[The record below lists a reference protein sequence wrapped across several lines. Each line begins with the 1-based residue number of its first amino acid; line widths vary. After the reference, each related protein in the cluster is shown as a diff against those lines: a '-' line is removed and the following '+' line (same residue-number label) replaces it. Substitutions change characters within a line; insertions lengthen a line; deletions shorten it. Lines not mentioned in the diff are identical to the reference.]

1 MYIRELTNDRQSANL
16 SDEYF
21 IISGTRNSIVKDKS
35 TLALIID
42 EPCLNSCEYLYD
54 CNILTL
60 NSSANKNDIATGPFI
75 IIDYSSLSDENKLIA
90 KRLEEEGKI
99 KYGKDEN
106 GIIST
111 CEITFPISYDSTVKE
126 VDNLFK
132 KIASEFKKQD
142 ILYGYYTEEELD
154 NMILSDLEKNQG
166 YIEYNNFYMKYYDYL
181 LVRISEGKLKGAA
194 DGECEI
200 DGNLYR
206 LSDVL
211 ENIKKSDFV
220 QSQYTYDSK
229 EGKYWLHSSLRD
241 KHIKYLNDKKAMGRL
256 DLSKNLER
264 IISYSKKG
272 EYNKVLKSAFSKFS
286 YDDQIAIL
294 YIFLHTQANEDGNAW
309 NKRLKNN
316 SELKDYIFELIGL
329 PEKIFEN
336 SHSKNTKLMMIDNYL
351 DILFYTNNNYPK
363 NYVMDVIVYY
373 ANNLLDGDIE
383 KQSSIICSILNN
395 INRFD
400 EDDRESIKTNLD
412 KILSMYIEKTE
423 NSTLLTGKVLSTLI
437 ESNALF
443 KSLGIDSVNNAL
455 EQIRSKKIN
464 CESNDISNVLLISR
478 LNKGCLSL
486 DEIDLIMSNDVFPQ
500 DMRNKATVDYLRL
513 LLLKNYGIEK
523 AIIADDK
530 AVKSSCSIFKM
541 VLGCRRFDKDTSPF
555 HESIHSVQFFN
566 IHTQQVFEGN
576 RYYMLK
582 DMIICENI
590 PYQIYEENYQE
601 NGTSSWLF
609 EKEAIVLGR
618 SLEYSFKNRY
628 NLLSTE
634 EQQNL
639 LNKMNEPIQVLDY
652 FVMNG
657 EYIDKLDFFDKLL
670 LSNPKLIEKYP
681 ILEVEYNR
689 DGTKKDEKEIADA
702 LDKRVSITHNKKERQ
717 DIYDCI
723 FTRKYEIGYSGET
736 PKLPYK

>member
-1 MYIRELTNDRQSANL
+1 MYIKELTNDRQSADL

-21 IISGTRNSIVKDKS
+21 IVGGTRDAIVRDKS

-42 EPCLNSCEYLYD
+42 EPCLSSCEYLYD

-60 NSSANKNDIATGPFI
+60 NSSANRNDIATGPFI
-75 IIDYSSLSDENKLIA
+75 IIDYPSLSDENKSVA

-106 GIIST
+106 GNIST
-111 CEITFPISYDSTVKE
+111 CAITFPISHDSTVEE

-132 KIASEFKKQD
+132 KITSEFKMQD

-154 NMILSDLEKNQG
+154 DMILSDLEDNQG
-166 YIEYNNFYMKYYDYL
+166 YIEYNNSYMKYYDYL
-181 LVRISEGKLKGAA
+181 LIRISEGKLKGSA
-194 DGECEI
+194 DGDCEI
-200 DGNLYR
+200 DGIIYR

-229 EGKYWLHSSLRD
+229 EGKYWLHGSLRD
-241 KHIKYLNDKKAMGRL
+241 KHINYLNDKKAIDRL

-264 IISYSKKG
+264 IINYSKKCK
-272 EYNKVLKSAFSKFS
+272 YNKVLNSAFTRFS

-294 YIFLHTQANEDGNAW
+294 YIFLHTQTNEDGNAW
-309 NKRLKNN
+309 NKLLKNN
-316 SELKDYIFELIGL
+316 SVLKVYIFELIGL
-329 PEKIFEN
+329 PEKLFEN
-336 SHSKNTKLMMIDNYL
+336 GHSKDTKLMMIDNYL

-363 NYVMDVIVYY
+363 NYIMDVVIYY

-383 KQSSIICSILNN
+383 KQSSIICSILSN
-395 INRFD
+395 IHRLN
-400 EDDRESIKTNLD
+400 EDDRESLKPYLD
-412 KILSMYIEKTE
+412 KILSMYIEKIE

-437 ESNALF
+437 ESNVLF

-455 EQIRSKKIN
+455 EQIKSKKIN
-464 CESNDISNVLLISR
+464 CELNDISSILLISR
-478 LNKGCLSL
+478 LSKGCLSL
-486 DEIDLIMSNDVFPQ
+486 DEIDLIMSNDVFSQ

-513 LLLKNYGIEK
+513 LLLKNYGIDR

-530 AVKSSCSIFKM
+530 AVKSSNSISKIM
-541 VLGCRRFDKDTSPF
+541 LGCRRFDKDTSAF
-555 HESIHSVQFFN
+555 HESIHSIQDFN

-590 PYQIYEENYQE
+590 PYQIYEKNYQE

-634 EQQNL
+634 EQQHL
-639 LNKMNEPIQVLDY
+639 LSKMNEPIQVSDY

-657 EYIDKLDFFDKLL
+657 EHIDKLDFFDKLL
-670 LSNPKLIEKYP
+670 LSNPKFIEKYP

-689 DGTKKDEKEIADA
+689 DGTKKDEKEIADT
-702 LDKRVSITHNKKERQ
+702 LDKRVSITHNEKERQ

-723 FTRKYEIGYSGET
+723 FTRKYEIGYSGEP
-736 PKLPYK
+736 PKLPHK